1 LGELSEKLDHRHWL
15 LLLLLLLLKAG
26 IF

>member
-15 LLLLLLLLKAG
+15 LLLLLLLKAG